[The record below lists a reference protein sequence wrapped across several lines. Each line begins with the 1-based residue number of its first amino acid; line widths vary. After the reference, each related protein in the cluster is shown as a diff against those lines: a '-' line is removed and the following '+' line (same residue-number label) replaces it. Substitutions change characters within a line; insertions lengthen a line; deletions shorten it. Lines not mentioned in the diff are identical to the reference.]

1 LYAFVVLGSQQVAL
15 KAKSK
20 TITRMK
26 DEINKLVVEK
36 QMMDEEL
43 AFETIC

>member
-1 LYAFVVLGSQQVAL
+1 
-15 KAKSK
+15 
-20 TITRMK
+20 MK